1 MDMDVKA
8 VRNYDGARYPTLEDY
23 YEEKHDSS
31 LLSQLALGAAM
42 AALACVMSGC
52 QSVS

>member
-1 MDMDVKA
+1 MDLQVKA
-8 VRNYDGARYPTLEDY
+8 VRDYEGADYPSLEDY
-23 YEEKHDSS
+23 YASKHDSS